1 MFNSN
6 LEELLE
12 ELTER
17 ADQTNIAD
25 VGELHSLIERAD
37 LVFGI
42 WNEADTELGAA
53 YNIIKGEGIL
63 EMFNYTGVT
72 KDVGWAAVRC
82 RSNKEAFA
90 IRDTFG
96 DGSRL
101 V

>member
-12 ELTER
+12 ELAER
-17 ADQTNIAD
+17 ADQTDIAD
-25 VGELHSLIERAD
+25 VGELQSLIERAD

-42 WNEADTELGAA
+42 WDEADAELGAA
-53 YNIIKGEGIL
+53 YNIIKGEGVLGVID
-63 EMFNYTGVT
+63 YTGVT

-82 RSNKEAFA
+82 RSDKEAFA
-90 IRDTFG
+90 IRDAFG